1 MRVKIRI
8 IGLILM
14 VGAVL
19 LMINGKILGGNTVF
33 IGMGIMILGIALI
46 ATVSQSKSFD

>member
-1 MRVKIRI
+1 
-8 IGLILM
+8 M

-33 IGMGIMILGIALI
+33 IGLGIIIIGIGLI
-46 ATVSQSKSFD
+46 TAVSQSKSFD